1 MLNREKKLWGL
12 AFALGVGLTPV
23 LAAEKAPA
31 AISPDMRVDISR
43 IDQGKQ
49 ENEIRAGR
57 LVSEA
62 NKLLIDSKYLEA
74 RDKYLA
80 AIKIFESFPAPE
92 FQKRAEMC
100 RAQVVTCYK
109 YMAEEAMDKAEERA
123 ALRDFEEAIRICKEA
138 LKYCPELKG
147 KLQARIDLYE
157 KRQAHLAANPE
168 ARAENLLPNQK
179 NQEYQIQVLMEQ
191 GRQLVAAGE
200 YSRALRKFDN
210 ILLIDPYNADAIQN
224 IKATYWRIDK
234 AGLARYANEH
244 RKLIAETEWKFAIP
258 VVPESNSAD
267 AVNMLGVEPK
277 VKEEREVSAL
287 QKKLDSIRIP
297 RIDFEDVTIS
307 AAIKNL
313 REQSRQQD
321 PEQVGVN
328 IFLRR
333 DDGSAAALYAKLNA
347 QNDMMGPGG
356 MGMGGP
362 GMGMG
367 GPGMLPQPRAVTP
380 APTPE
385 AGEPA
390 LDENG
395 LPIDN
400 EQRISLLIQNQTLM
414 DAIKRLCD
422 TAKLRYRVEKY
433 AVVIAPQS
441 VAIDDMET
449 RLFPLDRSPV
459 DDPDNEQELKNYFI
473 GNGVEFPTGS
483 KIVYDPKITRL
494 IVYNTVD
501 NLQKIDTVIHE
512 LLDQQE
518 PMVQILCKFIEIS
531 QDDLKELAFNYQ
543 LTVNGGATSNEL
555 ENGKYPR
562 DFKFGPNSNE
572 LLRYYRDQT
581 NSSGDAE
588 TGNAAYN
595 STFSYVWQN
604 TDGTSVMANLFALN
618 QADSM
623 DVLGAPRVT
632 TLPGQP
638 AHIEMV
644 TERYFP
650 EDWEIVDLP
659 NNNTGGSGDG
669 SNEGTS
675 YWRGIS
681 ADPQPNFESEPTKLG
696 IVFDIQPEIDKERR
710 TITAHVLLP
719 VQTLSGWMEFDAR
732 TYDSDGN
739 TDGEYYKMPIFDKR
753 SIETDITVYD
763 GETVVL
769 GGVAQDK
776 VEIVNDKIPV
786 LGDLPIVGR
795 LFQSKYTDSQKRNL
809 LVFLTCRLVK
819 PDGSA
824 FFPNEARSRG
834 IPEFGR
840 NR

>member
-31 AISPDMRVDISR
+31 TISPDMRVDISR

-80 AIKIFESFPAPE
+80 AIKIFESFPSPE

-100 RAQVVTCYK
+100 RSQVVTCYK
-109 YMAEEAMDKAEERA
+109 YMAEEAMSKAEERA

-147 KLQARIDLYE
+147 KLQSRIDLYE

-168 ARAENLLPNQK
+168 ARVETLLPNQK

-200 YSRALRKFDN
+200 YTRALRKFDN

-224 IKATYWRIDK
+224 IKATYWRVDK

-347 QNDMMGPGG
+347 QNDMMGGPDG

-362 GMGMG
+362 GM
-367 GPGMLPQPRAVTP
+367 PPQMRPQLAPVP
-380 APTPE
+380 A
-385 AGEPA
+385 ADGAEPL

-459 DDPDNEQELKNYFI
+459 DDPNNEQELKNYFI

-543 LTVNGGATSNEL
+543 LTVNGGAEANVL

-562 DFKFGPNSNE
+562 DVKFGPNSNE
-572 LLRYYRDQT
+572 LLRYYRDET
-581 NSSGDAE
+581 NSSSDSSSSDP
-588 TGNAAYN
+588 TYN

-604 TDGTSVMANLFALN
+604 ADGTAIVANLFALN

-719 VQTLSGWMEFDAR
+719 VQTLSGWMIFDAR

-739 TDGEYYKMPIFDKR
+739 TDGEYYQMPIFDKR

-824 FFPNEARSRG
+824 FFPNETRSRG